1 MVASFLRRVLHK
13 NRVPSCFLFKSRLK
27 ESTKRL
33 KTHALNLKQNQNGA
47 HQRQAKQQQQQ
58 QKEQGLKTR
67 LRKIKIQ
74 TMRQTIYT

>member
-1 MVASFLRRVLHK
+1 MSYIRTGPEL
-13 NRVPSCFLFKSRLK
+13 FLFKSRLK

-33 KTHALNLKQNQNGA
+33 KTHALNLKPNQDAA
-47 HQRQAKQQQQQ
+47 HQRQTKQQQQQQ